1 MEINRRDFLRGM
13 GAAGAGMMVFNQTS
27 GLFAQNANPAATP
40 ANSNIN
46 VALIGSGTQGRILA
60 ECIRKIPG
68 VNFKAICDIWEYNRN
83 YTAKRIKAYTKKN
96 VNAYVDYKEMLD
108 TEKDLDAVVIATPDC
123 YHAEHTIAC
132 LKAGKHVYCEKE
144 MSHKLE
150 LAEEMVKVSNE
161 T

>member
-1 MEINRRDFLRGM
+1 MAMEMNRRDFLRGM

-68 VNFKAICDIWEYNRN
+68 VNFKAI
-83 YTAKRIKAYTKKN
+83 
-96 VNAYVDYKEMLD
+96 
-108 TEKDLDAVVIATPDC
+108 
-123 YHAEHTIAC
+123 
-132 LKAGKHVYCEKE
+132 
-144 MSHKLE
+144 
-150 LAEEMVKVSNE
+150 
-161 T
+161 